1 MKQNGKVYLIKTCYN
16 PNDAPTN
23 RFLSFLEGFS
33 QLGKDVEAVFV
44 LSDIKNS
51 KIEKQWPHV
60 KVNYLWEH
68 CNVKNR
74 FLRQISYSF
83 LSRRFV
89 KQVHE
94 GDTVIFFDPQRM
106 LFSLMNKK
114 GIRLYAERTEHPYV
128 ATTRALNNR
137 KYLKACTKIDG
148 LFVISTALKEFFIKN
163 GARAEKVH
171 IINMTVDTTRFKGLT
186 KHESNSRY
194 IAYCGS
200 ASNNKDGVNDL
211 IKAFAIVHKKF
222 PTIKLYIIGRPLE
235 KKDESGNRRLVEQ
248 LGITDDVVFTG
259 VVKAEQMP
267 QLLKDAVLLALA
279 RPDSLQ
285 AQCGFPTKLGEYL
298 LTENPVVV
306 SKVGDIP
313 LFLEDGKTALL
324 SEQNNIEEFASK
336 MEWVLEHPKE
346 SEVIGRNGAEVALN
360 EFNCVK
366 EAKKIIDIIK

>member
-1 MKQNGKVYLIKTCYN
+1 
-16 PNDAPTN
+16 
-23 RFLSFLEGFS
+23 
-33 QLGKDVEAVFV
+33 
-44 LSDIKNS
+44 
-51 KIEKQWPHV
+51 
-60 KVNYLWEH
+60 
-68 CNVKNR
+68 
-74 FLRQISYSF
+74 
-83 LSRRFV
+83 
-89 KQVHE
+89 
-94 GDTVIFFDPQRM
+94 M